1 MVFPIPMPTPQKM
14 IMPTLSA
21 DDLIAFHK
29 ASGCPLSEA
38 RRTLLD
44 LEPEL
49 RERILI
55 ASRSEKSDDL
65 GLTDPI
71 EQDAVIRRKVRQAG
85 RRAEALVNGKGLGRC
100 HAVWERQAQILW
112 DDHGIRWYSP
122 AQMNPLTDFD

>member
-1 MVFPIPMPTPQKM
+1 MVFSIPVPKPLKM

-29 ASGCPLSEA
+29 ATGCPLSEA
-38 RRTLLD
+38 RRTLVS

-49 RERILI
+49 RARILI
-55 ASRSEKSDDL
+55 ASKSEQSDDL

-71 EQDAVIRRKVRQAG
+71 EQDAVIRRKVRLAG
-85 RRAEALVNGKGLGRC
+85 RKAEALVNGKGLGRC

-112 DDHGIRWYSP
+112 DEHGIRWYSP